1 MNALKNQLYSDW
13 TYVAPKCNQKRKINI
28 YDDGREMYMHYDNN
42 RVNFGKWRGKI
53 ALFNDQD
60 PTIVI
65 QSISAWKVSVV

>member
-1 MNALKNQLYSDW
+1 MNALRNQLYRDW
-13 TYVAPKCNQKRKINI
+13 TYVAPKFNQKHKIDI
-28 YDDGREMYMHYDNN
+28 YDDGREMYAQYDNN
-42 RVNFGKWRGKI
+42 WVIFGEWKGKI